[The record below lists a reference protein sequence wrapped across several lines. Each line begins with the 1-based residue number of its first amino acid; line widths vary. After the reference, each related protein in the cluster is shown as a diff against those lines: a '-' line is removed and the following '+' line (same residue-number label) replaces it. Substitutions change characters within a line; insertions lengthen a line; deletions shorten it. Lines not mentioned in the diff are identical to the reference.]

1 MTDPESELEQ
11 PLARPRRGRIEPDDP
26 AVDAEV
32 AGPEDADRAF
42 RRPGSP
48 ANRLRSPY
56 SGGATAAP
64 VIEEIDDGPRRP
76 PWLWLAVPLAA
87 GLGLGGWWLAE
98 RGGAEPPVAQP
109 TPTTSQSIEPVQPR
123 APEQPSVIEA
133 PGKGTVESVR
143 KQLTAQGFSC
153 ESEGKKGM
161 DSWVCTHYT
170 SNPAMTA
177 YLGGAAGHRLGRVS
191 LNVQDGK
198 GGNNPKALKLQTWLT
213 EQFVAGKSQQQQVL
227 AAVRAG
233 NEDEYAQV
241 TEGVVTGRGSADGSI
256 VLFVDGWVPDRVQPE
271 KLLPAVPIGPA
282 LTTRGYTCTGKA
294 EVKCTRKQG
303 GHTFSLDYRPEG
315 MEVSYLKLKTEAT
328 AKEPVLKA
336 AADEVQAVTAMFQ
349 QGKQIQAWLAV
360 HAKSAAGATGY
371 QHGMALDWY
380 PGSSQVGGA
389 SAVFYLRQACWTDT
403 VETC

>member
-1 MTDPESELEQ
+1 MTDPE
-11 PLARPRRGRIEPDDP
+11 EPTAPD
-26 AVDAEV
+26 VDSAY
-32 AGPEDADRAF
+32 

-48 ANRLRSPY
+48 ASTFRSPY
-56 SGGATAAP
+56 SRGATAAP
-64 VIEEIDDGPRRP
+64 VVDELDDDEPRRP
-76 PWLWLAVPLAA
+76 AWLWLTVPLVA
-87 GLGLGGWWLAE
+87 GLAAGGWWLANRSE
-98 RGGAEPPVAQP
+98 GPIPVASP
-109 TPTTSQSIEPVQPR
+109 SPIVSESAVQPPE
-123 APEQPSVIEA
+123 PEQPTAIEA
-133 PGKGTVESVR
+133 PGPGTVASV
-143 KQLTAQGFSC
+143 KAQLQADGFSC